1 MNSLRFFF
9 EGQRI
14 ADNHT
19 QEELGVEEDVGSN
32 GVEGALV
39 LFIFFFSLNPFFV
52 FKIILL

>member
-1 MNSLRFFF
+1 MNSLRVLF

-19 QEELGVEEDVGSN
+19 QEGPGVEEDAGSN

-39 LFIFFFSLNPFFV
+39 PFIFFFSLNSFF
-52 FKIILL
+52 ILF

>member
-14 ADNHT
+14 AENHT
-19 QEELGVEEDVGSN
+19 QEELRVEEDVGSN

-39 LFIFFFSLNPFFV
+39 LFIFFPSIPFLFSKV
-52 FKIILL
+52 ILL